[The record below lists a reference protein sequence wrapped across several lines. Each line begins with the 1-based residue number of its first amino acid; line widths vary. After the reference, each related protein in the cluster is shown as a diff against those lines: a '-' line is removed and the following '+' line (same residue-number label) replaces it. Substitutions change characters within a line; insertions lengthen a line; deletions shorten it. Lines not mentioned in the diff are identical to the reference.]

1 MHTDTEAGP
10 APNAGARLPAQ
21 RTPNDPTPADNTT
34 SDTSGAHATDT
45 LDSADGDA
53 QGKTP
58 SRLGMWFTAQAART
72 ATGAR
77 SIGAVLVH
85 WASTG
90 DQGNEEIRRRLVLA
104 QLEAHTERRDEA
116 QATLATA
123 AKKVVRLEED
133 AVDGLT
139 QAQRR
144 QLVLGRETVRR
155 LEKTLKDLRKA
166 QFLPVQ
172 PTDRQIDRARG
183 FAKLRRGALLVTVSI
198 ATVLLAVHRPQAGL
212 LGLLAAT
219 GLAWWTGD
227 HPPRLMQRPVP
238 EELLLPELALP
249 TRVAGPA
256 DTEPA
261 EAENEPPFS
270 IHDAADAETAA
281 ECVRRA
287 LAAEGLAIGEITG
300 VSPER
305 WGWRTVARLSK
316 GKPGD
321 LVAKLPN
328 LDVRLGVR
336 QGGVMAQPQKEAAAS
351 VVLRIITSN
360 AFDPMPPHPVY
371 APRSNTVKKPMTL
384 GPSMD
389 GVPTQIT
396 LAGQN
401 ILIVASPGGGKSAII
416 RSLVDYVTSCTDAF
430 VWDIDPTGRGLG
442 PLRRLADRRA
452 YTEKDIDE
460 ALDDAIAYAKA
471 RAELMG
477 DDVDNWPVTDTSPA
491 GFVFVDEHPQLTSK
505 QKAKVIAL
513 MRIGRKA
520 RFTVA
525 LASQDATADVVGD
538 AVADAFGIRIMLP
551 CRRADVPLVVGSD
564 TAISEGWMPHRLTPS
579 PGDWDLADAGCFY
592 IVAPGLADPI
602 LRKAT
607 FMTADDA
614 KRRAGERFA
623 AGLATVDPATVG
635 GQVATDLPEPP
646 AVLTVLRE
654 AFAAEDGATCL
665 PLGRLHPHL
674 AAADPAR
681 WDRWQDKAEQDRLRE
696 IGKALATDLR
706 RAEVDLS
713 TVRLDDLDGSPRG
726 IRLDDLKA
734 VLRHYA

>member
-1 MHTDTEAGP
+1 
-10 APNAGARLPAQ
+10 
-21 RTPNDPTPADNTT
+21 
-34 SDTSGAHATDT
+34 
-45 LDSADGDA
+45 
-53 QGKTP
+53 
-58 SRLGMWFTAQAART
+58 
-72 ATGAR
+72 
-77 SIGAVLVH
+77 
-85 WASTG
+85 
-90 DQGNEEIRRRLVLA
+90 
-104 QLEAHTERRDEA
+104 
-116 QATLATA
+116 
-123 AKKVVRLEED
+123 
-133 AVDGLT
+133 
-139 QAQRR
+139 
-144 QLVLGRETVRR
+144 
-155 LEKTLKDLRKA
+155 
-166 QFLPVQ
+166 
-172 PTDRQIDRARG
+172 
-183 FAKLRRGALLVTVSI
+183 
-198 ATVLLAVHRPQAGL
+198 
-212 LGLLAAT
+212 
-219 GLAWWTGD
+219 
-227 HPPRLMQRPVP
+227 
-238 EELLLPELALP
+238 
-249 TRVAGPA
+249 
-256 DTEPA
+256 
-261 EAENEPPFS
+261 
-270 IHDAADAETAA
+270 
-281 ECVRRA
+281 
-287 LAAEGLAIGEITG
+287 
-300 VSPER
+300 
-305 WGWRTVARLSK
+305 
-316 GKPGD
+316 
-321 LVAKLPN
+321 
-328 LDVRLGVR
+328 
-336 QGGVMAQPQKEAAAS
+336 
-351 VVLRIITSN
+351 
-360 AFDPMPPHPVY
+360 MPPHPVY

-389 GVPTQIT
+389 GIPTQIT

-430 VWDIDPTGRGLG
+430 AWDIDPTGRGLG
-442 PLRRLADRRA
+442 PLRRHADRRA

-696 IGKALATDLR
+696 SSRSPSPNTSPPAA
-706 RAEVDLS
+706 A
-713 TVRLDDLDGSPRG
+713 SPRG
-726 IRLDDLKA
+726 PSAAHAPDTPPAPTTRSPHRARRSDPPPSSRPPACPRRPPPNPIPLPPAPTRRRTAPWWCRTATLSTASPRPCRSPAAGPPSTPPTRTPSATTPTSSSPDRPSACPDGPSGRPQSTSAARRALQHHPADRGARPARRVNRRPAA
-734 VLRHYA
+734 VLPGGRARRSYPDRTTPTGTGGSA